1 MNNVHS
7 DYVKNIDIP
16 RIPRGTLGWHATGDF
31 FVIFTGALGH
41 LPSDLCW
48 MGLISGLTFPADG
61 PIRILP
67 PGTTVS
73 ITVG

>member
-7 DYVKNIDIP
+7 DYVKNTRVEP
-16 RIPRGTLGWHATGDF
+16 IPRGTLGWHTTGDF
-31 FVIFTGALGH
+31 YVIYIGSRDGDALG
-41 LPSDLCW
+41 PCW
-48 MGLISGLTFPADG
+48 MTLSSGWTHSAHAPVKV
-61 PIRILP
+61 LP

>member
-7 DYVKNIDIP
+7 DYDKNRN
-16 RIPRGTLGWHATGDF
+16 RIPRGTLGWHTTGDF
-31 FVIFTGALGH
+31 FVIFIGALGYF
-41 LPSDLCW
+41 PSDLCW
-48 MGLISGLTFPADG
+48 MGLTSGLTHSADA
-61 PIRILP
+61 PVKVLP